1 MLLALIS
8 CFYCSVSQNTSMFCS
23 IRSEKA
29 LKGLI
34 LVVTDE
40 PQHWRRSGEN
50 IRIAREASGVSV
62 RALSR
67 RIEVSASH
75 ISQVERGLAS
85 FSVPTLYRV
94 AQELGISMDSLFEDP
109 SKPKASV
116 DFEEEQ
122 RAAAG
127 EVSLEEAGVVQR
139 VDSRPK
145 LDLTS
150 GLTWERLTGRVET
163 NAEFIEVVYEPSL
176 HASNPPSEVV
186 RHVGR
191 EYGIIVSG
199 ELTIQIGLS
208 ISVLTQGDS
217 VAFDCSIP
225 HRFWNATDKQVRAI
239 WFIAEEGGAAS
250 LTAAETMKAR
260 HIY

>member
-1 MLLALIS
+1 
-8 CFYCSVSQNTSMFCS
+8 
-23 IRSEKA
+23 
-29 LKGLI
+29 
-34 LVVTDE
+34 VTITTGE
-40 PQHWRRSGEN
+40 EGHWHRSGEN
-50 IRIAREASGVSV
+50 IRIARDAAGISV
-62 RALSR
+62 RELSR

-75 ISQVERGLAS
+75 VSQVERGLAS

-116 DFEEEQ
+116 DFKEEQ

-139 VDSRPK
+139 VESRPK
-145 LDLTS
+145 LDLTT

-163 NAEFIEVVYEPSL
+163 NAEFIEVVYEPSV

-186 RHVGR
+186 RHIGR
-191 EYGIIVSG
+191 EYGIIISG

-208 ISVLTQGDS
+208 ISVLTEGDS

-225 HRFWNATDKQVRAI
+225 HRFWNATDTQVRAI
-239 WFIAEEGGAAS
+239 WFISEQGGASDAS
-250 LTAAETMKAR
+250 ATEAMKAR

>member
-1 MLLALIS
+1 MAEI
-8 CFYCSVSQNTSMFCS
+8 
-23 IRSEKA
+23 
-29 LKGLI
+29 
-34 LVVTDE
+34 DE
-40 PQHWRRSGEN
+40 TQHWHRSGEN
-50 IRIAREASGVSV
+50 IRIAREATGLSV
-62 RALSR
+62 RELSR

-75 ISQVERGLAS
+75 VSQVERGLAS

-94 AQELGISMDSLFEDP
+94 AQELGISMDSLFEEP
-109 SKPKASV
+109 GKPKASV
-116 DFEEEQ
+116 DFAEEQ

-127 EVSLEEAGVVQR
+127 EVSLEDAGVIQR
-139 VDSRPK
+139 VSSRPK

-150 GLTWERLTGRVET
+150 GLTWERLTGRVEN
-163 NAEFIEVVYEPSL
+163 NAEFIEVVYEPSQ

-199 ELTIQIGLS
+199 ELTIQVGLS
-208 ISVLTQGDS
+208 ISVLAEGDS
-217 VAFDCSIP
+217 IAFDCSIP

-239 WFIAEEGGAAS
+239 WFIAEESGAS
-250 LTAAETMKAR
+250 GKSAEESMMAR

>member
-1 MLLALIS
+1 MTITGA
-8 CFYCSVSQNTSMFCS
+8 
-23 IRSEKA
+23 E
-29 LKGLI
+29 
-34 LVVTDE
+34 E
-40 PQHWRRSGEN
+40 HWRRSGEN
-50 IRIAREASGVSV
+50 IRLAREAAGISV
-62 RALSR
+62 RELAR
-67 RIEVSASH
+67 RIAVSASH
-75 ISQVERGLAS
+75 VSQVERGLAS
-85 FSVPTLYRV
+85 FSVPALYQV
-94 AQELGISMDSLFEDP
+94 AQELSISMDSLFEDP
-109 SKPKASV
+109 SAPKLNV

-127 EVSLEEAGVVQR
+127 EVSLEEAGVVLR
-139 VDSRPK
+139 TSNRPK

-150 GLTWERLTGRVET
+150 GLTWERLTGRVEQKV
-163 NAEFIEVVYEPSL
+163 EFIEVVYEPSA

-191 EYGIIVSG
+191 EYGIVISG

-208 ISVLTQGDS
+208 LAVLQPGDS

-239 WFIAEEGGAAS
+239 WFIAEEEGAGAPS
-250 LTAAETMKAR
+250 AAEAMKAR

>member
-1 MLLALIS
+1 
-8 CFYCSVSQNTSMFCS
+8 
-23 IRSEKA
+23 
-29 LKGLI
+29 
-34 LVVTDE
+34 VTITTGE
-40 PQHWRRSGEN
+40 EGHWRRSGEN
-50 IRIAREASGVSV
+50 IRIAREAAGISV
-62 RALSR
+62 RELAR

-75 ISQVERGLAS
+75 VSQVERGLAS

-109 SKPKASV
+109 SKPRASA
-116 DFEEEQ
+116 DSDEEQ

-127 EVSLEEAGVVQR
+127 EVSLDEAGVIQR
-139 VDSRPK
+139 VESRPK
-145 LDLTS
+145 LDLTT
-150 GLTWERLTGRVET
+150 GLTWERLTSRVEI
-163 NAEFIEVVYEPSL
+163 NAEFIEVVYEPSV

-191 EYGIIVSG
+191 EYGIIISG
-199 ELTIQIGLS
+199 ELTIQVGLS
-208 ISVLTQGDS
+208 ISVLTEGDS

-239 WFIAEEGGAAS
+239 WFISERGGASNAS
-250 LTAAETMKAR
+250 AAEAMEAR

>member
-1 MLLALIS
+1 VAI
-8 CFYCSVSQNTSMFCS
+8 TTG
-23 IRSEKA
+23 EE
-29 LKGLI
+29 G
-34 LVVTDE
+34 
-40 PQHWRRSGEN
+40 HWHRSGEN
-50 IRIAREASGVSV
+50 IRIARDAAGISV
-62 RALSR
+62 RELSR

-75 ISQVERGLAS
+75 VSQVERGLAS

-116 DFEEEQ
+116 DFKEEQ

-139 VDSRPK
+139 VESRPK
-145 LDLTS
+145 LDLTT

-163 NAEFIEVVYEPSL
+163 NAEFIEVVYEPSV

-186 RHVGR
+186 RHIGR
-191 EYGIIVSG
+191 EYGIIISG

-208 ISVLTQGDS
+208 ISVLTEGDS

-225 HRFWNATDKQVRAI
+225 HRFWNATDTQVRAI
-239 WFIAEEGGAAS
+239 WFISEQGGASDAS
-250 LTAAETMKAR
+250 ATEAMKAR